1 MSDDAPFYAP
11 NQKRAVRTADSLCL
25 VGAVV
30 GLFVGFTARAD
41 VRSAQAPA
49 TLTFEVTSVKPA
61 TREVLLQRG
70 FRCVFGAGERFMAL
84 QTIHGLIACAYGIPA
99 ARAGQEIA
107 GGPKWLDDDL
117 VEVTATPPSGHAPPS
132 RSESLAMLR
141 ALLADR
147 FKLVVHRETKEFRCG
162 RSSSRAVTDGSAHSF
177 VRRQPTARR
186 GSPAAGAGHRLRL
199 PPPTCPAAADR

>member
-84 QTIHGLIACAYGIPA
+84 QTIHGLIACAYGTQRPALGRRLPA
-99 ARAGQEIA
+99 ARSGSTMISLKSRPPRRPVMPPIA
-107 GGPKWLDDDL
+107 
-117 VEVTATPPSGHAPPS
+117 V
-132 RSESLAMLR
+132 
-141 ALLADR
+141 
-147 FKLVVHRETKEFRCG
+147 
-162 RSSSRAVTDGSAHSF
+162 
-177 VRRQPTARR
+177 
-186 GSPAAGAGHRLRL
+186 
-199 PPPTCPAAADR
+199 